1 MSKGIRR
8 YKSAAA
14 GNGVALGRCER
25 IRMPRAKVLLCCLC
39 GLLAVAIMLGLYM
52 SGDLSSSSSTRTH
65 AVDLTKDKLSHRP
78 SKLSVAQVKRL
89 VSHASLGRLWETH
102 LRPILRERLPGT
114 AGSKLVRQHIISQ
127 LRSLSAG
134 WLVETDSFS
143 SPTPHGSVIFSNVL
157 AVLDPIAPRRL
168 LLACHYDSK
177 AIQPPPGETQKPFV
191 GASDSAVPCA
201 MILELVTALDSQLKS
216 LTQQKVPLTLQ
227 LVFFDGEEAFQE
239 WTATD
244 SLYGSRHLAERMSH
258 APHPAGAPHTTLLQA
273 VVSAS
278 TAAYVFTRAIKCAVR
293 SLSSCNSYS
302 YSSPKDLFVLL
313 DLIGAP
319 DPLFVNHFD
328 NTARWF
334 DRLIAAE
341 KRLHKLGLLSSHP
354 SEQSYFRKDVYLG
367 PVQDD
372 HIPFLQRGV
381 PVLHLIATP
390 FPSFWHTLQDTEE
403 NMHAPTVENL
413 TKIMMVFLAEYLGL

>member
-273 VVSAS
+273 V
-278 TAAYVFTRAIKCAVR
+278 
-293 SLSSCNSYS
+293 
-302 YSSPKDLFVLL
+302 DLFVLL